1 MKRGEIYYIEKH
13 DAYGSEIKKAR
24 PGVIVSNDMLNHTSG
39 VVEVIFLTTQPKK
52 DLPTH
57 VYINSTG
64 CEATALCEQIN
75 TIDIRR
81 VGSYCGTCTED
92 EMLAIDRA
100 LCASLDLARA
110 RRTRDEDREPPV
122 IHYDERKTLLA
133 ELDRVTAERD
143 RYAKMLDYFLSDE
156 EGEG

>member
-1 MKRGEIYYIEKH
+1 MKRGEIYYIEKR

-24 PGVIVSNDMLNHTSG
+24 PGVIVSNDMLNQTSD
-39 VVEVIFLTTQPKK
+39 VVEVVFLTTQPKRE
-52 DLPTH
+52 LPTH
-57 VYINSTG
+57 VCINSTG

-75 TIDIRR
+75 AVDVRR
-81 VGSYCGTCTED
+81 VGNYCGTCTPD

-110 RRTRDEDREPPV
+110 RMSIPPRGVARVSEP
-122 IHYDERKTLLA
+122 DSRLLA
-133 ELDRVTAERD
+133 ELERVKAERD

>member
-1 MKRGEIYYIEKH
+1 MKRGDIYYIEKH
-13 DAYGSEIKKAR
+13 DAYGSEIRKAR
-24 PGVIVSNDMLNHTSG
+24 PGVIVSNDTLNQTSD
-39 VVEVIFLTTQPKK
+39 VVEVVYLTTQPKK
-52 DLPTH
+52 ELPTH
-57 VYINSTG
+57 VCINATG
-64 CEATALCEQIN
+64 CESTALCEQIN
-75 TIDIRR
+75 AVDIRR

-110 RRTRDEDREPPV
+110 RRTRDEGIEATRMTD
-122 IHYDERKTLLA
+122 HERRLLG
-133 ELDRVTAERD
+133 ELERVKAERD

>member
-1 MKRGEIYYIEKH
+1 MKRGEIYYIERH

-24 PGVIVSNDMLNHTSG
+24 PGVIVSNDMLNQTSG

-57 VYINSTG
+57 VCINSTG

-81 VGSYCGTCTED
+81 VGSYCGRCTED

-110 RRTRDEDREPPV
+110 RRTQEPTVAKLATATESRLLRELEMV
-122 IHYDERKTLLA
+122 K
-133 ELDRVTAERD
+133 AERN
-143 RYAKMLDYFLSDE
+143 RYAKMLDYFPADE